1 VVAGYGAA
9 AKGMTL
15 LNFGD
20 LYLDFVIDDNPLK
33 QGLFCPGT
41 HIPVVGI
48 DMLDECKDLKV
59 AFVPLAWN
67 FFSEIRTKIKTKR
80 NQEGDVFIRYFPDIK
95 VE

>member
-1 VVAGYGAA
+1 
-9 AKGMTL
+9 
-15 LNFGD
+15 
-20 LYLDFVIDDNPLK
+20 LDFVIDDNPLK